1 MKGIRLVLA
10 LCAWSAAI
18 ATAQIA
24 TAQAEPNRS
33 KTPAAVSKTPPTAAQ
48 RDFEDRD
55 GAFSAQIHVVAA
67 AEAERFLQEWHSTPT
82 EHGPRLEIA
91 DSARRG
97 DSVSVFIF
105 YVGCA
110 DDAPAGSECPARA
123 DLRILAPDGSVYGE
137 FRDQPLAP
145 GVPTAPRM
153 VQLSPLGLGIVFEP
167 EDAPGRYRILADIRD
182 PQRDLS
188 LALETSVELVVDAA
202 RE

>member
-1 MKGIRLVLA
+1 MRVKGLVLA

-18 ATAQIA
+18 VHLQIA
-24 TAQAEPNRS
+24 IAQAEPVRS
-33 KTPAAVSKTPPTAAQ
+33 ATPQTSTPAAE
-48 RDFEDRD
+48 RRFEDRD
-55 GAFSAQIHVVAA
+55 GAFTAQIHAVTA

-91 DSARRG
+91 ETARRG
-97 DSVSVFIF
+97 DTMNVLIF

-110 DDAPAGSECPARA
+110 ADAPVGGDCPARA

-137 FRDQPLAP
+137 YRDLPLAE
-145 GVPTAPRM
+145 GVPTAPQL

-167 EDAPGRYRILADIRD
+167 EDAPGRYRIQADIRD

-188 LALETSVELVVDAA
+188 LALETTVELVLDPPQ
-202 RE
+202 E